1 MSKLFIHFFYTRR
14 TSFCIHLLN
23 SHFFST
29 SHFDLVLT
37 PPPEKPDVEHGH
49 GAVQPAH
56 RGRIRRAFQSDL
68 RIRLRLLE
76 DRHLPLPRRRVSGWK
91 SLRSISHLEENYRFI
106 KPTYRIHFFRC
117 CCPSVGLTGSK
128 EKPLTRISSSR
139 VATGN
144 PVVFTLQPP
153 ECYMEIRY
161 GYGTTGTRVAGP
173 VRVGDPLTLIIYMRS
188 KYGIWRHAF
197 SPCTAQPFRGL

>member
-1 MSKLFIHFFYTRR
+1 MSIIHSFFYTRR
-14 TSFCIHLLN
+14 TSFCIYLLN
-23 SHFFST
+23 SHFFFI

-37 PPPEKPDVEHGH
+37 PEKPDVEHGH

-76 DRHLPLPRRRVSGWK
+76 DRHLPLPRCRVSGWK
-91 SLRSISHLEENYRFI
+91 SLRSISHLEENYRLLSRRI
-106 KPTYRIHFFRC
+106 VYISLSQCRVNGKP
-117 CCPSVGLTGSK
+117 GSK

-197 SPCTAQPFRGL
+197 SLCTAP